1 MNKASETRPS
11 LLSKEGFKGF
21 LSAFKI
27 KQYSTRDWGV
37 WCLSSIASDL
47 KYVIGGA
54 LFYVW
59 NTLPLVVTSTIKS
72 IGVKVAALAVA
83 CFEVFVVS

>member
-1 MNKASETRPS
+1 MDNDSVARPS
-11 LLSKEGFKGF
+11 MLSKEGFKGF

-27 KQYSTRDWGV
+27 KHYSTRDWGV
-37 WCLSSIASDL
+37 WCLSSIMSDL

-59 NTLPLVVTSTIKS
+59 SALPLALTSFIKS
-72 IGVKVAALAVA
+72 VGVKVAALCVA
-83 CFEVFVVS
+83 CFEVFIAS